1 LECCYWG
8 LGKYG
13 WFSIADMP
21 DKESAAS
28 IVLAINATGLGNVS
42 AVGLL
47 TAEEMD
53 KVAKKSPTY
62 RGPGQ

>member
-1 LECCYWG
+1 
-8 LGKYG
+8 
-13 WFSIADMP
+13 MP